1 MSKIQFCF
9 LFQNYTALKM
19 FQTAEEFF
27 ESLTLEGM
35 PDLFWERSIFE
46 KPNDG
51 RDMVCHASAWDF
63 FDGEDFR

>member
-1 MSKIQFCF
+1 
-9 LFQNYTALKM
+9 M